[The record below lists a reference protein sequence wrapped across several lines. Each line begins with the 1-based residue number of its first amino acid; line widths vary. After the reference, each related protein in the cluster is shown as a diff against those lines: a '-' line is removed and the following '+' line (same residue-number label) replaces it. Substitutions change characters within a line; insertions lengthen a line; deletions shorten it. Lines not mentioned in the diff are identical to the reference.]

1 MPQESVNFL
10 VEVLILFGSLGFHLE
25 HCRRAVIYQIAPQQP
40 EGITCSINYSQG
52 VLYELRKSGLLSPLL
67 TQILHTE
74 SL

>member
-10 VEVLILFGSLGFHLE
+10 VEVLTLFGSLGFHLE

-52 VLYELRKSGLLSPLL
+52 VLYELRKSGLLSHLL
-67 TQILHTE
+67 TQILHTV